1 MLDPQ
6 SRPTRQGGHA
16 EAGAADTICV
26 PYPSP
31 LDWAAY
37 MRFFRVR
44 AVIGVEQVTD
54 VTYTR
59 TIRVGET
66 VGMLTI
72 SNDASKQMLE
82 VTLRSDTGS
91 DTDAVVHHLRR
102 SLDLEA
108 DIGEI
113 TAHLSRDADLVPLIA
128 CGRLFVYRCIGI
140 HSKPL
145 CVLSWPA
152 GDACRGG
159 AAERPTRSTRRRPFR
174 GTGTGLPHLPFPD
187 AQEVLAADLSDMGM
201 PGSRARTLKAVTE
214 AYLSYSRTF

>member
-16 EAGAADTICV
+16 EAGAVDTICV

-37 MRFFRVR
+37 MRFFRGR

-54 VTYTR
+54 ATYTR

-128 CGRLFVYRCIGI
+128 LRPAIRVPAHWDPFETAMRAVLGQQVTLAAAARLNARLVQ
-140 HSKPL
+140 
-145 CVLSWPA
+145 PA
-152 GDACRGG
+152 G
-159 AAERPTRSTRRRPFR
+159 RSFR
-174 GTGTGLPHLPFPD
+174 GTGTGLPHLPFLD
-187 AQEVLAADLSDMGM
+187 AQEVLAASLTWVCRDQERG
-201 PGSRARTLKAVTE
+201 R
-214 AYLSYSRTF
+214 

>member
-1 MLDPQ
+1 L
-6 SRPTRQGGHA
+6 GGLYA
-16 EAGAADTICV
+16 F
-26 PYPSP
+26 
-31 LDWAAY
+31 
-37 MRFFRVR
+37 FFRVR

-54 VTYTR
+54 ATYTR

-128 CGRLFVYRCIGI
+128 LRPAIRVPAHWDPFETAMRA
-140 HSKPL
+140 
-145 CVLSWPA
+145 VL
-152 GDACRGG
+152 GQQV
-159 AAERPTRSTRRRPFR
+159 T
-174 GTGTGLPHLPFPD
+174 
-187 AQEVLAADLSDMGM
+187 LAAAARLNARHVQ
-201 PGSRARTLKAVTE
+201 RADGLFAAPERAFLTCPFLMRKKC
-214 AYLSYSRTF
+214 